1 MFVRAVRP
9 WLDHNA
15 TPVVPWEKIEDKHDE
30 AKKEKHRHNDE
41 AKTKSTGGTASN
53 KCRSR
58 RAIRKIEAFSGT
70 ASSKCRSRRN
80 AIRKIEAL
88 AASAGATANTNVDL
102 SFAAGLN
109 ALDHM
114 VGNFRIYG
122 QHRPCRYRLC
132 HC

>member
-9 WLDHNA
+9 WLDHDA

-58 RAIRKIEAFSGT
+58 HAIKKIEAFSGT
-70 ASSKCRSRRN
+70 VSSKCPSRRN
-80 AIRKIEAL
+80 AIRKDRGF
-88 AASAGATANTNVDL
+88 GAFGWSN
-102 SFAAGLN
+102 
-109 ALDHM
+109 
-114 VGNFRIYG
+114 G
-122 QHRPCRYRLC
+122 QY
-132 HC
+132 